1 MENYVKRYDDVK
13 NMYPAARAYRKVVHE
28 HYKAI
33 VRSKKDVATW
43 LDQYHSLLWY
53 KNAFNLAIK

>member
-43 LDQYHSLLWY
+43 LDQYHSLL
-53 KNAFNLAIK
+53 